1 MAADNKLAGCPPADA
16 LVAEGSGPIRPV
28 WDALT
33 DDQWSTLDP
42 QMRAQLL
49 QVSLGLDESW
59 RLHGTAAPVP
69 LPTARPGLEPDTVI
83 IHAAAP
89 VRAPTNPPPRR
100 ARRTSDID

>member
-1 MAADNKLAGCPPADA
+1 MAADIKLAGYTPSDA

-33 DDQWSTLDP
+33 EDQWSALDP
-42 QMRAQLL
+42 RMRAQLL
-49 QVSLGLDESW
+49 QISLGLDESW
-59 RLHGTAAPVP
+59 RIHGSHAPVP

-89 VRAPTNPPPRR
+89 VRAPTIPPPRR
-100 ARRTSDID
+100 ARRDSDID